1 MSGHHQL
8 PEDIDSSRTRRA
20 HLPDI
25 HIGRLTIE
33 AHRNIASPMGS
44 VRADAAGLWNRACP
58 RAVAGVEVL
67 ALSPEDLLL
76 HLCLHACYQHLLTR
90 LSCFIDIAESV
101 QCFGVRMDWV
111 QFAARASAWGAA
123 RYVGLALHLA
133 RTMLGARVPD
143 RALERLVPG
152 GLDQRV
158 FEAAKQSIFAQT
170 GYGQW
175 LPLFDRE
182 HVTGFSDGVKLAW
195 TRVFLSRAEM
205 AAMYPA
211 SRNSSCLY
219 LYYARQVGRVVTL
232 YTTHT
237 LRRARLM
244 MSRERDRNAALV
256 NWLKED

>member
-1 MSGHHQL
+1 
-8 PEDIDSSRTRRA
+8 
-20 HLPDI
+20 
-25 HIGRLTIE
+25 
-33 AHRNIASPMGS
+33 
-44 VRADAAGLWNRACP
+44 
-58 RAVAGVEVL
+58 
-67 ALSPEDLLL
+67 
-76 HLCLHACYQHLLTR
+76 
-90 LSCFIDIAESV
+90 
-101 QCFGVRMDWV
+101 MDWDG
-111 QFAARASAWGAA
+111 FAARASAWGAT

-133 RTMLGARVPD
+133 RTMFGAQVPD
-143 RALERLVPG
+143 QALERLVPG
-152 GLDQRV
+152 EIDRRIIETARESVLN
-158 FEAAKQSIFAQT
+158 QT

-182 HVTGFSDGVKLAW
+182 HVTGFSDRAKLAW

-211 SRNSSCLY
+211 SRNSRCLC

-256 NWLKED
+256 RWLSEKS